1 MKDKNTAKN
10 IMQTEVAFLRPEDS
24 LKVAWNLFR
33 RNNISGAPVVDEEGT
48 LVGIISQVDLLRELF
63 DSHKETSLSPFCQGM
78 PYIEGEFFTPANELE
93 EITVDA
99 AMHQGVVTVT
109 EDQDIS
115 SVAKLMFEQHVHRVV
130 VVNDI
135 IQRKV
140 LGIISSLDLVRL
152 LA

>member
-1 MKDKNTAKN
+1 M
-10 IMQTEVAFLRPEDS
+10 
-24 LKVAWNLFR
+24 
-33 RNNISGAPVVDEEGT
+33 VDEEGT

-63 DSHKETSLSPFCQGM
+63 ESPKSVNLSPFCQGM
-78 PYIEGEFFTPANELE
+78 PYIEGEFFTPTNELE
-93 EITVDA
+93 EITVDT

-109 EDQDIS
+109 EDQDIR
-115 SVAKLMFEQHVHRVV
+115 SVAKLMVEEHVHRVV

-140 LGIISSLDLVRL
+140 LGIISSLDLVSL